1 MLGAPL
7 IPWQRHVADLV
18 GELDERGRYRYL
30 VAVVIVPRRAGKTHV
45 ALTRALTVTRRRPRS
60 RAFYAAHRRETA
72 AAMWRDQWFP
82 DVEASPLWP
91 RFVGLRRSNGS
102 EAFTWRHN
110 RSTFRLLPPDGDAMR
125 SFASDLAVIDEA
137 REFSIDHGMDYEA
150 ACFPTQRTGLGG
162 QTLIMSNAGTASST
176 WLARWRDI
184 GRAATADPTSRIAY
198 VEYAAPEGADVDDP
212 ATLLA
217 AHPGIGYHVDVDAIR
232 ADQAIMTPD
241 AFAAEYLGWWPET
254 LVDDTLVDAWA
265 RGELERAELTD
276 PVVFALEVDEDRTT
290 CAIVAAGSSSSGAT
304 VVELIEHRSH
314 GPWVGPRLV
323 ELCEAWNPA
332 ALTWDAGGPAAA
344 LGPDLV
350 GAPTRLV
357 PLRTAEV
364 AAASGSL
371 YDALVHARRVVHRA
385 DDDMTA
391 AVAAARRRRAGGSW
405 LYDRRQPGAGPFLAA
420 ALAAWVQRDS
430 GVPSIG

>member
-1 MLGAPL
+1 VLGAPL
-7 IPWQRHVADLV
+7 IPWQRHVADIV
-18 GELDERGRYRYL
+18 GELDERGRYHYL

-45 ALTRALTVTRRRPRS
+45 ALTRALTVTRRRPRA

-82 DVEASPLWP
+82 DVEASPLHP
-91 RFVGLRRSNGS
+91 RFVALRRSNGS

-125 SFASDLAVIDEA
+125 SLAADLAVIDEA
-137 REFSIDHGMDYEA
+137 REFTIDAGLDYEA

-162 QTLIMSNAGTASST
+162 QTLIMSNAGTAASS

-184 GRAATADPTSRIAY
+184 GRAATADPASRIAY
-198 VEYAAPEGADVDDP
+198 VEYAAPDDADPDDP
-212 ATLLA
+212 ATLLE

-241 AFAAEYLGWWPET
+241 AFAAEYLGWWPEA
-254 LVDDTLVDAWA
+254 LVDAELVDAWA
-265 RGELERAELTD
+265 AGELERAELVD
-276 PVVFALEVDEDRTT
+276 PVVFAVEVDEDRTA
-290 CAIVAAGSSSSGAT
+290 CAIVAAGTTASGA
-304 VVELIEHRSH
+304 VGLELVEHRAH

-344 LGPDLV
+344 LGPDLA

-371 YDALVHARRVVHRA
+371 YDALVHARRVVHGPDA
-385 DDDMTA
+385 DMTA
-391 AVAAARRRRAGGSW
+391 AAAAARRRRAGGSW
-405 LYDRRQPGAGPFLAA
+405 LYDRRQPGAGPFVAA
-420 ALAAWVQRDS
+420 ALAAWVQRDA
-430 GVPSIG
+430 GIPSVT